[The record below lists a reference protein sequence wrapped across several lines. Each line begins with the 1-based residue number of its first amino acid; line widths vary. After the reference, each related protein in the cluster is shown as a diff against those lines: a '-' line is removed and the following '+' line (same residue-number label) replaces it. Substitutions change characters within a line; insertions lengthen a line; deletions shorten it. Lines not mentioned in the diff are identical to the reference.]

1 MAILEILKYGDERLR
16 MKSEPVVKVDEEL
29 KKLISDMADTL
40 KLSSG
45 IGLAAPQ
52 IGVNKRLF
60 IYDLGEESDG
70 LHALINPKIIK
81 KIGTDNWFEGCLSVP
96 GIQAKVERALKV
108 IITGLDENG
117 SPVRIKASD
126 YLARCFQHE
135 TDHLDGVIFMDI
147 ADPTTI
153 EPVEPDDDEKKEY
166 I

>member
-16 MKSEPVVKVDEEL
+16 MKSEPVEKVDEEL
-29 KKLISDMADTL
+29 KNLISDMADTL

-117 SPVRIKASD
+117 LPVRIKASD